1 MNSATDQGLK
11 KNTRSGSAIPEKCV
25 LVVSVA
31 GSRRGTARRTTVM
44 MEARMRRRV
53 ERLLFTL
60 EKSRRPH
67 TAHDQ
72 IKMSRKRPTPTPE
85 TVFLNI

>member
-1 MNSATDQGLK
+1 MHRTGSATLF
-11 KNTRSGSAIPEKCV
+11 CL
-25 LVVSVA
+25 LVVSVVA
-31 GSRRGTARRTTVM
+31 SRRGTARRTTVM
-44 MEARMRRRV
+44 MEARMRKRV

-85 TVFLNI
+85 TVFLNL